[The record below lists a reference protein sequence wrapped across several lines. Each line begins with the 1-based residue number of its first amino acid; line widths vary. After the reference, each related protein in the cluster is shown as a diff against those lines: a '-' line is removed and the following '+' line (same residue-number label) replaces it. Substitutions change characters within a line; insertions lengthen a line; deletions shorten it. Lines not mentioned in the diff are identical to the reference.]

1 MDALYYNLV
10 GGLESWNFI
19 CFPIQLGSSS
29 SQLTKSII
37 FQRGR
42 AQGPT
47 SNEKSPSKIWF
58 LDLGDKIV
66 E

>member
-1 MDALYYNLV
+1 MEFYLFSHSV
-10 GGLESWNFI
+10 GKFI
-19 CFPIQLGSSS
+19 IPTDFQSM
-29 SQLTKSII
+29 I

-42 AQGPT
+42 AQGPK

-58 LDLGDKIV
+58 LDLGDQIV